1 MTANPGV
8 FGHDGGMPPLPRS
21 GAARTAKLASLP
33 LGFAG
38 RAAAGLGKRLA
49 GQSSEQV
56 NAELAAKAAQQVFNV
71 LGELKGGAMKLG
83 QALSVFEAAVPDHL
97 AAPYREALTKLQRD
111 APPIAPHQVH
121 AILDQQLGSKWR
133 ERFRHFDD
141 TPVAAASIGQVH
153 RATWSD
159 GRSVAVKI
167 QYPGADEALRSD
179 LRQIGRLAPLFKPF
193 APGAD
198 IKALV
203 TELTDRAVEELDY
216 RLEADNQRRFAA
228 AYAGHPA
235 IAVPGVVASS
245 PKVTVTEWMEGTP
258 LAQVIAAG
266 TPGQRDAAG
275 NLLAE
280 FHFSAPALAGLL
292 HVDPHPGNFMLLPD
306 GRLGVID
313 FGAVL
318 PLPGGIPEELV
329 HIGRMI
335 LQQRFEDL
343 VGHMVAAGY
352 ALERMK
358 PSTEDIAAVLEPL
371 TEPLRVEA
379 FWFTRDWMR
388 QMAARYTDW
397 RGSEFQT
404 ARGFTMPAHYMMVHR
419 VLIGTVAILCQLDA
433 RASIGAVVQRWA
445 PQMLEDQPATA

>member
-1 MTANPGV
+1 
-8 FGHDGGMPPLPRS
+8 MPTIPRN

-56 NAELAAKAAQQVFNV
+56 NAELSAKAAQQVFNV

-83 QALSVFEAAVPDHL
+83 QAMSVFEAAIPDHL

-111 APPIAPHQVH
+111 APPISPRQVH

-133 ERFRHFDD
+133 ERFLLFEDI
-141 TPVAAASIGQVH
+141 PVAAASIGQVH

-159 GRSVAVKI
+159 GRVVAVKI

-198 IKALV
+198 IKGLV
-203 TELTDRAVEELDY
+203 NELTERAVEELDY
-216 RLEADNQRRFAA
+216 RLEADSQRAFAA
-228 AYAGHPA
+228 AYAGHPG
-235 IAVPGVVASS
+235 ISVPGVIASS

-258 LAQVIAAG
+258 LADIIASG
-266 TPGQRDAAG
+266 TPEQRDRAG

-280 FHFSAPALAGLL
+280 FHFSAPTLAARL
-292 HVDPHPGNFMLLPD
+292 HVDPHPGNFMLLDD

-318 PLPGGIPEELV
+318 AMPEGIPAEL
-329 HIGRMI
+329 IRMGRMI
-335 LQQRFEDL
+335 ILQQFDEL
-343 VGHMVAAGY
+343 IEHMVEAGY

-358 PSTEDIAAVLEPL
+358 PTAEEIAAVMRPL
-371 TEPLRVEA
+371 TEPVRVES
-379 FWFTRDWMR
+379 FWFTRTWMR
-388 QMAARYTDW
+388 EMAARYTDW
-397 RGSEFQT
+397 RSSEFQT

-419 VLIGTVAILCQLDA
+419 VLLGSVAILCQLDA
-433 RASIGAVVQRWA
+433 HASIGEVLRRWTPDILGEPSTSVVHGG
-445 PQMLEDQPATA
+445 